1 MRFCGLSFPRK
12 EEEPEQYFNI
22 AVLIIGFMA
31 WTAEPRP
38 NLGLQMVRQSLVPNP
53 DQGRRHDGVD
63 VWPHG
68 LERGH
73 QLPPAHGRGLHQARD
88 GAQGPALVEAGDRGD
103 RPEQRDDRNRGPVR
117 DCACVVERPHAGGQ
131 DRELAGGMK
140 MVVGD
145 VIEYDDMIEIVDEH
159 TGIPFKPNV
168 IMSTKNL
175 TRGTSRSD
183 PWRSPRAPEGLSPT
197 THLRLFGSILA
208 TASRIEF
215 ASKSMKWDSHTSIIP
230 GHAAIVNMK
239 PAEMLSPSVSGV

>member
-1 MRFCGLSFPRK
+1 
-12 EEEPEQYFNI
+12 
-22 AVLIIGFMA
+22 
-31 WTAEPRP
+31 
-38 NLGLQMVRQSLVPNP
+38 
-53 DQGRRHDGVD
+53 
-63 VWPHG
+63 
-68 LERGH
+68 
-73 QLPPAHGRGLHQARD
+73 
-88 GAQGPALVEAGDRGD
+88 
-103 RPEQRDDRNRGPVR
+103 
-117 DCACVVERPHAGGQ
+117 
-131 DRELAGGMK
+131 

-215 ASKSMKWDSHTSIIP
+215 ASKSMKWDSHTSIVPLLTTPWPQDP
-230 GHAAIVNMK
+230 GARRHCEHEARRDVVPLGLRGVVLYRRPGSGSSSCFWAGAEAA
-239 PAEMLSPSVSGV
+239 S